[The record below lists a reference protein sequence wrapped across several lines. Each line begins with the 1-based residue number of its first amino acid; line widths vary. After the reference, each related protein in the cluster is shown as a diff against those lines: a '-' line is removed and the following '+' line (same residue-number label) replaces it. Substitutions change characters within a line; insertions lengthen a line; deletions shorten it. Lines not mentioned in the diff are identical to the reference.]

1 MAGVSFMRVPGLSP
15 QHPGG
20 AGAEGSELQGYIA
33 QCQDSPTSGKFRRG
47 SGSACSLLCC
57 CGRFE
62 AALARAWDW
71 LVEGK
76 RTGQPMLSTSANT
89 APPSGTLRRSIRCW

>member
-1 MAGVSFMRVPGLSP
+1 MERMGRAGVSFMWVPGLSP

-20 AGAEGSELQGYIA
+20 AGAEVSELQAYIA

-62 AALARAWDW
+62 AGLVQVWDW

-76 RTGQPMLSTSANT
+76 RTE
-89 APPSGTLRRSIRCW
+89 GTDAFHLR